1 VAVRRDTGEPEL
13 DEASIVAAAQ
23 AAYEAHPEPI
33 PFESPRYR
41 PYGDLDGNGV
51 IEDAAELLP
60 LYDRAA
66 RDYNQPVFAYGQ
78 PRLVRF
84 GMELL
89 F

>member
-1 VAVRRDTGEPEL
+1 VAVRRRHRGPEL
-13 DEASIVAAAQ
+13 DEASIIATAQ
-23 AAYEAHPEPI
+23 TAYERI
-33 PFESPRYR
+33 GTVPFESPRYQ

-51 IEDAAELLP
+51 IEGAGELLP